1 MTDWIREN
9 GIDTLKIA
17 SVIYIFISMTYL
29 GYLGMVRLN
38 IARNKNPHKI
48 TKSVY
53 FFAAPALVIFLVS
66 DVILNLIMSVPFL
79 QFPSFNKLLFTAR
92 LSHNVNHGR
101 GYRKKLA
108 RYFCSELLDKF
119 DVGSKH
125 CDKWD
130 GEK

>member
-1 MTDWIREN
+1 MTDWIRDN
-9 GIDTLKIA
+9 WLGTLKIA
-17 SVIYIFISMTYL
+17 SAIYIFISMTYL
-29 GYLGMVRLN
+29 GYLGMVRLY
-38 IARNKNPHKI
+38 IAKKKNPHKL

-53 FFAAPALVIFLVS
+53 IFAGPALVIFLLS
-66 DVILNLIMSVPFL
+66 DVLLNLIMSIPFL
-79 QFPSFNKLLFTAR
+79 QLPQFDKLLFTAR

-119 DVGSKH
+119 DFGQKH

-130 GEK
+130 GE